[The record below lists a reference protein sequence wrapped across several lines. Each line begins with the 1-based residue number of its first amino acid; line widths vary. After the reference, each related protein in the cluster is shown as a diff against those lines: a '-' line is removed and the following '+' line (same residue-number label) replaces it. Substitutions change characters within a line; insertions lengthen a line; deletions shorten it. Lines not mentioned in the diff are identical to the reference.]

1 MLKRFLHFLHAHLVR
16 SPRLHSPRPPRPTP
30 VALFA
35 GQLLA
40 GQKAFVT
47 GAGGRLG
54 EAIITGLQQQQ
65 AVVWFSDLDRD
76 RVQEIERAC
85 PGAVGLA
92 IDICDTQAMIAQMDA
107 QGFIPDLLVNNVGIS
122 LEKAFLQ
129 ESAADWEHVFQTN
142 LFAPLRFTQ
151 TVAQRMIANNVAGS
165 ILFISSV
172 HQSIPS
178 RWPSY
183 SASKAALAMT
193 IKELAVEF
201 APHHIRVNGIAPGW
215 VDRTPLAHR
224 QALLG
229 GQTIDPSYI
238 AHAVVFLGSH
248 ALSRFTTGAL
258 LTVDAGMSLVSGR
271 ALSAPREVN

>member
-1 MLKRFLHFLHAHLVR
+1 MLKRFWPLLRAVVRR
-16 SPRLHSPRPPRPTP
+16 SPRFRSPVPSRPAP

-54 EAIITGLQQQQ
+54 SALITGLQQQQ
-65 AVVWFSDLDRD
+65 ATVWFSDLDCN
-76 RVQEIERAC
+76 RVQEIVRAC

-92 IDICDTQAMIAQMDA
+92 IDIGDTQAIIAEMDA
-107 QGFIPDLLVNNVGIS
+107 QGFIPDLLINNVGIS

-142 LFAPLRFTQ
+142 LFAPLRLTQ
-151 TVAQRMIANNVAGS
+151 AVAQRMIANNVAGS

-201 APHHIRVNGIAPGW
+201 APHQIRVNGIVPGW
-215 VDRTPLAHR
+215 VDRTPFPHG

-258 LTVDAGMSLVSGR
+258 LTVDAGMSLASGR
-271 ALSAPREVN
+271 VMLSSPMVI